1 MARKLMDVLGYAK
14 WQRFREAI
22 QCAVLACAKSGQE
35 PADHCTGIGTMVTDV
50 YPSGRE
56 AQQLERWEERPPL

>member
-35 PADHCTGIGTMVTDV
+35 PADHCTGIGTMVTLG
-50 YPSGRE
+50 SGAKGMVE
-56 AQQLERWEERPPL
+56 DLPFSE